1 MDTTQNE
8 TNRDSLLCCRACL
21 STDYKLFNMHEHH
34 LTGAF
39 SCIVGTPL
47 LQDTLPQY
55 LCVYCQ
61 ALLLKCVSFKNM
73 CLRTQQSLLPHLFKL
88 DPDCT
93 RSSHPPLRF
102 PNLSVT
108 QVETVD
114 CTVSAEDIKVEPS
127 IDTVN
132 IANLIKNTDL
142 KEENENNYEVNINN
156 DTDKEFVV
164 VKNVKDIKRR
174 KRKIGITVKKKK
186 EIEIE
191 FDNDEIYVSTVSSE
205 EDYKCTEKKK
215 KRRERKTTVVK
226 KEIVKLKTDNN
237 KLVKEVVRKNKKKV
251 TKNVSDNSA
260 IESAYAVQ
268 IVHLSKEEQLEEIA
282 SRKKSRNYLESRF
295 RCEDCGKGFDSE
307 TAFNNHL
314 VRHSPS
320 AGSLVCEIC
329 AMRFNVKCRLLKHQE
344 SHRLKFI
351 CKFGDTCNFVSRDR
365 AHAKNHHAMHAG
377 KTFECQ
383 HCGKTFNKST
393 TYLTHVRLSHPAMNV
408 ACDVCGETFVSQ
420 KGALLHKNRM
430 HPENAKPQKYKCP
443 TCSVEFNCVSALN
456 RHTDT
461 AGEHGALRPCEQC
474 GENCASEDK
483 LQEHVEETHPTETHR
498 CEECNMTFPTLS
510 SYDTHHRRKHLN
522 QQGRR
527 PRHAP
532 RRKYASKPRQPGQF
546 VCEHCGRIKPNAAL
560 LRYHQRIHDGVK
572 PFACEHCPKAFT
584 LKSSLVWHTRT
595 HTGEKPYQC
604 AECPRA
610 FSSKAN
616 FNRHHKTVH
625 LGIRGHFPCSVCA
638 RVFTTRSDA
647 RVHTDSVHR
656 GLPQPRRDRS
666 RKTRKHVQGLSTFKA
681 LFSTRLDAAH
691 RGLPPPRRDR
701 SRKTRKHVQG
711 LDNK

>member
-1 MDTTQNE
+1 MDVTQNE
-8 TNRDSLLCCRACL
+8 RNPNSLLCCRACL
-21 STDYKLFNMHEHH
+21 STDKRLFNMHEYH
-34 LTGAF
+34 LTDAF
-39 SCIVGTPL
+39 SRIVGTPL
-47 LQDTLPQY
+47 LQDELPQY

-73 CLRTQQSLLPHLFKL
+73 CLHTQQSLLPHLFKS

-93 RSSHPPLRF
+93 KPSHPPHRF
-102 PNLSVT
+102 FNLSKT
-108 QVETVD
+108 QVEIVD
-114 CTVSAEDIKVEPS
+114 CTISAEDVKIEPS
-127 IDTVN
+127 VDIVN
-132 IANLIKNTDL
+132 IDSIINNTAL
-142 KEENENNYEVNINN
+142 KLEYENKDNEVNINN
-156 DTDKEFVV
+156 DTDIDFPVL
-164 VKNVKDIKRR
+164 KDIKRR
-174 KRKIGITVKKKK
+174 KGKIDSTVKKKK
-186 EIEIE
+186 EISIE
-191 FDNDEIYVSTVSSE
+191 FENDGTDDVGTVDSEDNYM
-205 EDYKCTEKKK
+205 CTEKKK
-215 KRRERKTTVVK
+215 KRKERKTVVK
-226 KEIVKLKTDNN
+226 KETVGLKT
-237 KLVKEVVRKNKKKV
+237 EKNKPVKGV
-251 TKNVSDNSA
+251 TKNASDNSA

-268 IVHLSKEEQLEEIA
+268 IVHLSKDEQLEEIA

-307 TAFNNHL
+307 TAFTNHL
-314 VRHSPS
+314 LRHSPS
-320 AGSLVCEIC
+320 SGSLVCEIC

-351 CKFGDTCNFVSRDR
+351 CKFGDNCNFVSRDR

-430 HPENAKPQKYKCP
+430 HPEHAKPQKYKCP
-443 TCSVEFNCVSALN
+443 VCAAYFNSVEALN

-461 AGEHGALRPCEQC
+461 AAEHGALRPCEQC
-474 GENCASEDK
+474 GENCASEDA
-483 LQEHVEETHPTETHR
+483 LREHVKDTHPKETHR
-498 CEECNMTFPTLS
+498 CEECNMSFPTAA

-522 QQGRR
+522 QQARRARPAARKKYAAR
-527 PRHAP
+527 PRA
-532 RRKYASKPRQPGQF
+532 RGQF
-546 VCEHCGRIKPNAAL
+546 VCEHCGRVKPNAAL
-560 LRYHQRIHDGVK
+560 LRYHQRIHEGVK

-625 LGIRGHFPCSVCA
+625 LGIRGQFPCSVCG

-647 RVHTDSVHR
+647 RVHTGAVHR
-656 GLPQPRRDRS
+656 GLPWPKRDRS
-666 RKTRKHVQGLSTFKA
+666 RKNRKHV
-681 LFSTRLDAAH
+681 D
-691 RGLPPPRRDR
+691 D
-701 SRKTRKHVQG
+701 